1 MRGREKDSKREGVC
15 VYMELIHSVISRDE
29 YNTVNQLYCNKGNF
43 KNLKKGK
50 NDKLPKALKFPTCN
64 FSNSVLP

>member
-1 MRGREKDSKREGVC
+1 
-15 VYMELIHSVISRDE
+15 MELIHSVISRDE